1 MTRPESQSDP
11 ARSSP
16 PLEPGRIARAQ
27 RGSDQA
33 GWIRWLPGL
42 QTLRSYQ
49 SAWLRHD
56 IVAGLVLTTMLVP
69 VGIAYAVASGVPGI
83 YGLYATIIPLL
94 AYALFGPSR
103 ILVLGPDSSLAAVIL
118 AVVLPLSGGDPTR
131 AIALAAMMAI
141 VSGTVCILAGVA
153 RLGFVTELLSKPIR
167 YGYMN
172 GIALTVLI
180 SQLPKIFGFSIESD
194 GPVRNLLAIA
204 RAVLDDRA
212 NWTAFLVGA
221 GTLAVI
227 LLLKG
232 SKRVPGILIAVV
244 GATIVVGALDL
255 AARAG
260 VSVLGSLP
268 QGLPAFAIPWITS
281 ADIGP
286 VLVGGLAVALVSF
299 ADTSVL
305 SRSFAART
313 KTYVDPNQEMVG
325 LGAANVAAGFF
336 QGFPISSSS
345 SRTPVAEAA
354 GARTQL
360 TGVVGA
366 LSVAL
371 LLLVAPDLLQ
381 HLPSS
386 ALAAVVIASAI
397 GLIEVTDLGRIFR
410 IQRWEF
416 WLSIVCTVGVAV
428 FGAIPGIGLAIV
440 IAVIEFLWDG
450 WRPYSAVLGR
460 AEGLEGYHDI
470 QRYPDA
476 RLIPGLV
483 LFRWDAPLFFANA
496 ELFRDR
502 VLDAV
507 AASPTPVRWVVVAA
521 EPVTSVDV
529 TAADIVAELDETLD
543 AAGIELCFAE
553 MKDPVKDKLKRFGLF
568 LRLGQETFFPTVEAA
583 ISRYLETHPSA
594 AEHLQVEQ
602 VRREQSLTRRV
613 LDPTNLR
620 DSHRI
625 PEGLAGNVAKRLHC
639 KVRETQENSMKQE
652 AIDRGVSLAALALTS
667 SSNCACLGA
676 RSVSPL

>member
-1 MTRPESQSDP
+1 M
-11 ARSSP
+11 
-16 PLEPGRIARAQ
+16 
-27 RGSDQA
+27 
-33 GWIRWLPGL
+33 PGL
-42 QTLRSYQ
+42 QTLRSYEL
-49 SAWLRHD
+49 AWLRHD

-83 YGLYATIIPLL
+83 HGLYATIIPLL

-118 AVVLPLSGGDPTR
+118 AVVLPLSNGDPMR
-131 AIALAAMMAI
+131 AIALASMMAV
-141 VSGTVCILAGVA
+141 VSGVVCIVAGLA
-153 RLGFVTELLSKPIR
+153 RLGFITELLSKPIR

-180 SQLPKIFGFSIESD
+180 SQLPKFLGFSIERD
-194 GPVRNLLAIA
+194 GPLRNLWAIA
-204 RAVLDDRA
+204 TAMTDGMA
-212 NWTAFLVGA
+212 NWATFTVGA

-244 GATIVVGALDL
+244 GATAVVGLLDL
-255 AARAG
+255 AARAE

-268 QGLPAFAIPWITS
+268 QGLPAFAIPWITY
-281 ADIGP
+281 ADIVP
-286 VLVGGLAVALVSF
+286 VMIGGCAVALVSF

-305 SRSFAART
+305 SRVYAARSR
-313 KTYVDPNQEMVG
+313 TYVDPNQEMVG
-325 LGAANVAAGFF
+325 LGAANLAAGFF
-336 QGFPISSSS
+336 QGFAISSSS

-354 GARTQL
+354 GATTQL

-366 LSVAL
+366 IAVAL
-371 LLLVAPDLLQ
+371 LLVVAPDLLQ
-381 HLPSS
+381 NLPTS
-386 ALAAVVIASAI
+386 ALAAVVIAASI
-397 GLIEVTDLGRIFR
+397 GLIEVTDLRRIYR

-416 WLSIVCTVGVAV
+416 WLSIICTVGVAV
-428 FGAIPGIGLAIV
+428 LGAIPGIGLAIV

-460 AEGLEGYHDI
+460 AEGVKGYHDI
-470 QRYPDA
+470 KRYPEA

-507 AASPTPVRWVVVAA
+507 ADSPTPVHWLVVAA

-529 TAADIVAELDETLD
+529 TSADMLAELDETLH

-568 LRLGQETFFPTVEAA
+568 ARLGEEIFFPTMGSAV
-583 ISRYLETHPSA
+583 SRYLKTHT
-594 AEHLQVEQ
+594 VEW
-602 VRREQSLTRRV
+602 V
-613 LDPTNLR
+613 DW
-620 DSHRI
+620 
-625 PEGLAGNVAKRLHC
+625 
-639 KVRETQENSMKQE
+639 E
-652 AIDRGVSLAALALTS
+652 AR
-667 SSNCACLGA
+667 N
-676 RSVSPL
+676 P